1 MAIEYLKKAT
11 NKPTTGEDQTRDTV
25 SGILKDIE
33 EIGEKKAIEY
43 GLSIIHI

>member
-11 NKPTTGEDQTRDTV
+11 KKPTTGEDQTRDTV

-33 EIGEKKAIEY
+33 EVGEKKFLY
-43 GLSIIHI
+43 HHLKF